1 MRELKNTCRAAIVQA
16 TPVMF
21 DKARS
26 LEKALTL
33 IDEAARNGAELIVFP
48 ELFLPGYPFGMTFG
62 FTVGSRKA
70 AGRQDWKQY
79 YDNSLLADGPELR
92 QLIDKARALGV
103 YLSMGYSERDAV
115 TGTLYNANM
124 MIAPDGRAMNHRKLK
139 PTGSERV
146 VWGDAERDYFPV
158 MDTPWGPMANL
169 ICWES
174 YMPLARVA
182 LYQKGISL
190 YISPNTNDNPE
201 WQNTIR
207 HIAIEGHCYFL
218 NADLIFRRS
227 DYPRTAGAEAE
238 IAALP
243 DIACRG
249 GSCFIDPFGH
259 EASETVWDREAII
272 YADLDMQKVPAS
284 RMELDCVGHYARPDV
299 LELRVNEK

>member
-1 MRELKNTCRAAIVQA
+1 MRDVKDTCRLAIVQA

-21 DKARS
+21 RKDKG

-33 IDEAARNGAELIVFP
+33 IDEAAQKGAELIVFP
-48 ELFLPGYPFGMTFG
+48 ELFLPGYPYGMTFG

-70 AGRQDWKQY
+70 DGRVDWKNY
-79 YDNSLLADGPELR
+79 YDNSLLFDGAEIKA
-92 QLIDKARALGV
+92 LIDKAKALGV

-115 TGTLYNANM
+115 TGTLYNSNV
-124 MIAPDGRAMNHRKLK
+124 MIAPDGTAMNHRKLK

-146 VWGDAERDYFPV
+146 VWGDADRDFFPV

-182 LYQKGISL
+182 LYEKGISL

-207 HIAIEGHCYFL
+207 HIAIEGHCYFI
-218 NADLIFRRS
+218 NADLIFRRE
-227 DYPRTAGAEAE
+227 DYPATVSAETE

-249 GSCFIDPFGH
+249 GSCVIDPFGH
-259 EASETVWDREAII
+259 DASETVWDEEAII

-299 LELRVNEK
+299 LDLRVKEL